1 MSAQNRARVRFR
13 FVSWLLVVAAYV
25 ATPSVRADTS
35 FCCPSDISGNG
46 GVDGVDL
53 SLVLTTW
60 GSDGQQGLLDCDIN
74 DDGIVLGPDLA
85 ILLSGWGP
93 CPLPCLKTVV
103 SGRARFQDG
112 SPATGAVVT
121 TSFGPTTVTNSNGDF
136 SMLIEAPS
144 AKETLTVSIETDWN
158 GLLHSAQRTELVLT
172 FEGVTAVGT
181 VVLTPTSIC
190 AASDWIAVGVRSA
203 ATNGEVRAL
212 CSFDDGGGAKLYAG
226 GSFTILNGVP
236 VNHIAR
242 WNGAT
247 WESVGAGFNW
257 YVNALAVFDDGTGPA
272 LYAGGSFSGGLA
284 RWNGK
289 SWEIVGGG
297 VRYTSSDIWIP
308 SVETLAVFDDGGGN
322 ALYVG
327 GAFTRAGSV
336 NTDGLARWDGNTWA
350 SLPAFSGFAGNT
362 RTLSVF
368 DAGLGNSLY
377 ASIDVRGIGGSYS
390 GFRIV
395 RWNGQSWDLSYGVM
409 DAPIEAMTA
418 FDFGSGPRLV
428 AGGGFTFAAGAWAR
442 GIASWN
448 GDAWEPVGGGLNSGG
463 VKRVVPFTDEGGTS
477 LFLSGGFLMQG
488 STALVSMARWDHSG
502 WRPVGVEPNSY
513 VVALIVHDSGGGP
526 SLVAGGWFTLA
537 GNRWSAGV
545 SRWGCEP

>member
-1 MSAQNRARVRFR
+1 MIMSAQNRARVRFR
-13 FVSWLLVVAAYV
+13 FVSWLLVIAAYV

-74 DDGIVLGPDLA
+74 DDGIVSGPDLA

-144 AKETLTVSIETDWN
+144 AKETLTVSIESDWN

-172 FEGVTAVGT
+172 FEGVTALGT
-181 VVLTPTSIC
+181 VALTPTSTC

-203 ATNGEVRAL
+203 ESNGAVYTL

-247 WESVGAGFNW
+247 WESVGAGFSW

-272 LYAGGSFSGGLA
+272 LYAGGSFSGGIA

-289 SWEIVGGG
+289 SWDTISGIGLDQG
-297 VRYTSSDIWIP
+297 SWGIP
-308 SVETLAVFDDGGGN
+308 TVETLAVFDDGTGPS
-322 ALYVG
+322 LYVG
-327 GAFTRAGSV
+327 GGFTRAGGLSV
-336 NTDGLARWDGNTWA
+336 QGIARWNGNTWSVLPSFPFSA
-350 SLPAFSGFAGNT
+350 SIRSLAV
-362 RTLSVF
+362 L
-368 DAGLGNSLY
+368 DAGAGKHLY
-377 ASIDVRGIGGSYS
+377 ACVDSQWPGVANYRVARLDGAA
-390 GFRIV
+390 
-395 RWNGQSWDLSYGVM
+395 WDISFGAM
-409 DAPIEAMTA
+409 DAPVWALTV
-418 FDFGSGPRLV
+418 FDFGNGPRLV
-428 AGGGFTFAAGAWAR
+428 AGGDFTTGGGNWNR
-442 GIASWN
+442 GVAVWTGSSW
-448 GDAWEPVGGGLNSGG
+448 EQVGGGLTAGRARSL
-463 VKRVVPFTDEGGTS
+463 VAYRDASGTS
-477 LFLSGGFLMQG
+477 LLVGGYFRLNNR
-488 STALVSMARWDHSG
+488 SEYRFAARWD
-502 WRPVGVEPNSY
+502 
-513 VVALIVHDSGGGP
+513 
-526 SLVAGGWFTLA
+526 AGGWRELGVGPNSDVFTMTVHNVDDTGPSVVVGGA
-537 GNRWSAGV
+537 FTQVGGAPMAGV
-545 SRWGCEP
+545 VRWGCEP

>member
-1 MSAQNRARVRFR
+1 
-13 FVSWLLVVAAYV
+13 LLVIATYVIAAYV

-74 DDGIVLGPDLA
+74 DDGIVSGPDLA

-136 SMLIEAPS
+136 LMLIEASS
-144 AKETLTVSIETDWN
+144 AKETLTVSIESDWN

-172 FEGVTAVGT
+172 FEGVTALGT
-181 VVLTPTSIC
+181 VVLTPTSTC
-190 AASDWIAVGVRSA
+190 AASDWIPIGVRSS

-327 GAFTRAGSV
+327 GAFTQAGSI
-336 NTDGLARWDGNTWA
+336 NTDGLARWDGNAWV
-350 SLPAFSGFAGNT
+350 SLPAFSGFGGNT

-377 ASIDVRGIGGSYS
+377 ASIDVRGIGGSY
-390 GFRIV
+390 
-395 RWNGQSWDLSYGVM
+395 
-409 DAPIEAMTA
+409 
-418 FDFGSGPRLV
+418 
-428 AGGGFTFAAGAWAR
+428 
-442 GIASWN
+442 
-448 GDAWEPVGGGLNSGG
+448 
-463 VKRVVPFTDEGGTS
+463 TS
-477 LFLSGGFLMQG
+477 
-488 STALVSMARWDHSG
+488 
-502 WRPVGVEPNSY
+502 
-513 VVALIVHDSGGGP
+513 I
-526 SLVAGGWFTLA
+526 LA
-537 GNRWSAGV
+537 
-545 SRWGCEP
+545 